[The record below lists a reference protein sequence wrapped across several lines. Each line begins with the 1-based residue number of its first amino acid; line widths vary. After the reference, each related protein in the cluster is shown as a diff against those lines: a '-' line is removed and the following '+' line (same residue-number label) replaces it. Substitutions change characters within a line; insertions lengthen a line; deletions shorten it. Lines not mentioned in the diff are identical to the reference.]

1 MIDFKNGDMAIAKDG
16 SSGLVVDG
24 SIFWADGQAREET
37 EVDFL
42 IRYTQTGAEIVNTN
56 FRTPVNFPVLEIGSK
71 GLAVV
76 LVQTALK
83 CKGYYKDKI
92 DGDFWEETYKAV
104 KRFRDDNYLTGDTVV
119 DEQCYQYLFKE

>member
-16 SSGLVVDG
+16 ASGLVVDG
-24 SIFWADGQAREET
+24 SIFWADGQAREDT

-42 IRYTQTGAEIVNTN
+42 IRYTQTGAEIVNTQ
-56 FRTPVNFPVLEIGSK
+56 TPVNFPVLEIGSK

>member
-16 SSGLVVDG
+16 ASGLVVDG

-42 IRYTQTGAEIVNTN
+42 IRYTQTGAEIVNTK
-56 FRTPVNFPVLEIGSK
+56 TPVNFPVLEIGSK

-83 CKGYYKDKI
+83 CKGYYKAKI

>member
-1 MIDFKNGDMAIAKDG
+1 MIELKNGDMAIAKDG
-16 SSGLVVDG
+16 ASGLVVDG
-24 SIFWADGQAREET
+24 SIFWADGQAREES

-42 IRYTQTGAEIVNTN
+42 IRYTQTGAEIVNTQ
-56 FRTPVNFPVLEIGSK
+56 TPVNFPVLEIGSK

-83 CKGYYKDKI
+83 CKGYYKAKI

>member
-16 SSGLVVDG
+16 ASGLVVDG

-42 IRYTQTGAEIVNTN
+42 IRYTQTGAEIVNSQ
-56 FRTPVNFPVLEIGSK
+56 FCTPVNFPVLEIGSK

-83 CKGYYKDKI
+83 CKGYYKAKI

>member
-16 SSGLVVDG
+16 ASGLVVDG
-24 SIFWADGQAREET
+24 SIFWADGQAREES

-42 IRYTQTGAEIVNTN
+42 IRYTQIGAEIVNTQ
-56 FRTPVNFPVLEIGSK
+56 TPVNFPVLEIGSK

-83 CKGYYKDKI
+83 CKGYYKAKI